1 MPMRTCTIA
10 AVAAVAL
17 LVTACGDDPD
27 PPRDEPDVR
36 LTLTGPADAAVT
48 RSDTVEIAGNVKPAR
63 AAVRVRGEDVAVDGG
78 EFRTEVELEPGA
90 NLIDVA
96 ASANGRRPDFAARR
110 GHRAGGARG
119 SRPRGEG
126 GGRRRLPRPDP
137 AGRPEGVRD
146 AARGRDAGASRH
158 RRDRAGRP
166 RLLVRRGRVLAS
178 GDERDAGGAAV
189 AQHAER
195 DRAGDL
201 GL

>member
-17 LVTACGDDPD
+17 LVAACGDDPD

-63 AAVRVRGEDVAVDGG
+63 AAVQVRGEDVAVDGG

-96 ASANGRRPDFAARR
+96 ASANGRRPDFAA
-110 GHRAGGARG
+110 
-119 SRPRGEG
+119 
-126 GGRRRLPRPDP
+126 LPD
-137 AGRPEGVRD
+137 VV
-146 AARGRDAGASRH
+146 GRDADTAQEELEGLGLEVKA
-158 RRDRAGRP
+158 
-166 RLLVRRGRVLAS
+166 
-178 GDERDAGGAAV
+178 EDAGGFLDPILPGDPKVCEMQPEAGTQVLPGTDVTVRV
-189 AQHAER
+189 AR
-195 DRAGDL
+195 DC
-201 GL
+201 